1 MSGSTLLA
9 TRRSWKWY
17 WPERLVDP
25 MKKAVKQ
32 YKRITLYFDENNND
46 QMAIYD
52 YVQQRSQ
59 HYRTPSVILRLLK
72 RLLELEKSEIDNKEE
87 IMAERIAIK
96 VIEKLPDVMKTA
108 VETGEVEDTSEADS
122 ALSDLDN
129 DFGITE
135 Y

>member
-1 MSGSTLLA
+1 
-9 TRRSWKWY
+9 
-17 WPERLVDP
+17 
-25 MKKAVKQ
+25 MKKTVKQ

-72 RLLELEKSEIDNKEE
+72 RLMELEKSEIDNKEE

-108 VETGEVEDTSEADS
+108 VETSEVEDTSEADS